1 MRKLFQTVSIFMS
14 VLSAF
19 SCGFNEDQDSPE
31 GYVRH
36 CVRLMDREA
45 LYADT
50 PEWKIKKKEV
60 LSSAKTIVSIDE
72 AHALVEEAAKVA
84 GGKHSFLAKPV
95 SDTAAHKKG
104 YSPKAELL
112 EDRIVLV
119 TLRAHTGVKIS
130 DSLYIHTVL
139 DFLQDHMDVD
149 GVIVN
154 FGLDTGGN
162 MGPMIAAVSPL
173 LPDGVLFSFKSRKRT
188 TSVQL
193 ESIYRAYGLSADR
206 IRKYPSSLPVAIL
219 SGERTASAGELTLLC
234 FIGLDN
240 VKIFGSPSAGY
251 VSGNAAF
258 PLADGYRLAIT
269 RSCSVARTG
278 EVFCENPIEPDVRT
292 ERPLEDAVEW
302 IRSSIE

>member
-1 MRKLFQTVSIFMS
+1 MRKLFQTVSFFMFF
-14 VLSAF
+14 LSAF
-19 SCGFNEDQDSPE
+19 SCGFYEDQDSPE

-36 CVRLMDREA
+36 CVRLIDREA

-60 LSSAKTIVSIDE
+60 LSSARTIISIDE
-72 AHALVEEAAKVA
+72 AHVLVEDAAKVA

-95 SDTAAHKKG
+95 SDTATYKEFA
-104 YSPKAELL
+104 PNAELL

-119 TLRAHTGVKIS
+119 TLRAHTGVIIS
-130 DSLYIHTVL
+130 DSLYIHTIV

-149 GVIVN
+149 GVIVD
-154 FGLDTGGN
+154 FRLDTGGN
-162 MGPMIAAVSPL
+162 MGPMIVAVSPL
-173 LPDGVLFSFKSRKRT
+173 LPNGVEFSFKSRKRT
-188 TSVQL
+188 TPIQL
-193 ESIYRAYGLSADR
+193 ESLLRAYGLSADR
-206 IRKYPSSLPVAIL
+206 ISKYPSSLPVAIL

>member
-1 MRKLFQTVSIFMS
+1 MRRLFQTVSIFMI

-19 SCGFNEDQDSPE
+19 SCGVHEDQDSPE

-60 LSSAKTIVSIDE
+60 LSSARTVFSFDE
-72 AHALVEEAAKVA
+72 AHTLVEEAAKVA

-95 SDTAAHKKG
+95 SDTASYKESA
-104 YSPKAELL
+104 PEAELL
-112 EDRIVLV
+112 EDRIVLI
-119 TLRAHTGVKIS
+119 TLRGHTGVIIS
-130 DSLYIHTVL
+130 DSLYIHTIF

-149 GVIVN
+149 GVIVD
-154 FGLDTGGN
+154 FRRDTGGN

-173 LPDGVLFSFKSRKRT
+173 LPSGVLFSFKSRKRT
-188 TSVQL
+188 TPVQL
-193 ESIYRAYGLSADR
+193 ESILRTYGLSAEK

-240 VKIFGSPSAGY
+240 VKIFGNPSAGY

-258 PLADGYRLAIT
+258 PLADGYRLALT

-278 EVFCENPIEPDVRT
+278 EVFSEDPIEPDVRT
-292 ERPLEDAVEW
+292 EMPLEDAVEW
-302 IRSSIE
+302 IRSSVE